1 MVDGKPMSGKRFI
14 ARALW
19 ELATSGRVTMPDGAV
34 WTVDPKD
41 WLDTVKWLYVHID
54 GPAKTE
60 ARVDLTGSLALGIV
74 EEIVDA
80 GIAHRTPPPDSV

>member
-1 MVDGKPMSGKRFI
+1 MSGKRYI

-19 ELATSGRVTMPDGAV
+19 ELATTGRVTLPDGTV
-34 WTVDPKD
+34 WVVDPKD

-60 ARVDLTGSLALGIV
+60 AHVDLSGNVAMRIV
-74 EEIVDA
+74 EELVDA
-80 GIAHRTPPPDSV
+80 TDAKRPPLSDSV